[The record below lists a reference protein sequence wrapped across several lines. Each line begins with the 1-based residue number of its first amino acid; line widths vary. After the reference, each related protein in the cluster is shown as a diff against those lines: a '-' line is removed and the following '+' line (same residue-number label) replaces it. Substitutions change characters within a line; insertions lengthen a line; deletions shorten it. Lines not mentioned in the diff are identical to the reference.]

1 MSALST
7 PCLLPHPGVT
17 PVIPEFRGNPPIST
31 EGMAFP
37 CRHPDISVASWLKA
51 FGVRKMG
58 LSWICWHHP
67 EPRVGKGL
75 SERQGD
81 CGAEKGSRGQS
92 RERDRRWSG
101 EAPCRPRETE
111 GTVNKAWGRGRG
123 RSLPFLP
130 ESTCCVH
137 FAKAAV
143 PYLMQMEKMQFLV
156 SVP

>member
-17 PVIPEFRGNPPIST
+17 PVIPEFRGNPPISA

-81 CGAEKGSRGQS
+81 CGAEKGSRVIKLWELVMD
-92 RERDRRWSG
+92 REAR
-101 EAPCRPRETE
+101 
-111 GTVNKAWGRGRG
+111 
-123 RSLPFLP
+123 
-130 ESTCCVH
+130 H
-137 FAKAAV
+137 AAV
-143 PYLMQMEKMQFLV
+143 QGGTELDMTERLNWKNESFCILV
-156 SVP
+156 KISSHCHNTLPSLQGSIVIKHS